1 MDHTVSEFRIIQPLK
16 YFALKHDWFCIIS
29 IILKKLFINSVH
41 IYIATFRLMQC
52 ENVYQKDFINEVVQ
66 WVELIHLEVTF
77 KKFNFLSGIRKLLGL
92 VEDAI
97 FYYKFPDI
105 L

>member
-1 MDHTVSEFRIIQPLK
+1 
-16 YFALKHDWFCIIS
+16 
-29 IILKKLFINSVH
+29 
-41 IYIATFRLMQC
+41 MQC

-66 WVELIHLEVTF
+66 WVELIHLEVNF

-97 FYYKFPDI
+97 VYYKFPDI
-105 L
+105 LYH